1 MSVLVVDVANVV
13 GSRPDGWWRDR
24 AGATSRL
31 LARLATLAGR
41 RLAGPNGGE
50 LTCTEVVAVVEG
62 QARDVP
68 APDGVAVVRAAGS
81 GDDAVVESVAQ
92 RAADG
97 TPLLVV
103 TADRG
108 LRARLPAGVQVAGPG
123 WLLARL
129 DEVEGLSSA

>member
-41 RLAGPNGGE
+41 RLTGPHGDE

-81 GDDAVVESVAQ
+81 GDDAVAESAAQ

-129 DEVEGLSSA
+129 DEVEGVSSA